1 MRKRILK
8 GILIAMSIL
17 TLVFVIMQAFVSN
30 STEKT
35 ESYKYTV
42 LKTYDEFEIRRYDEG
57 TFSYVNMPYSTYKES
72 SGMGFRTL
80 AGYIFGDNETGEK
93 IAMTTPVS
101 MEIGDSTTMM
111 FLVPS
116 EYQIN
121 DLPRPLNSD
130 VKFKKVPSRTVAAI
144 RFGGWAS
151 DERIEE
157 HKELLLKLLK
167 ENEIKPKGNFIFL
180 GYNPPFEVMNRRN
193 EVIVE
198 IDINSLSI

>member
-101 MEIGDSTTMM
+101 MEIGDSTTIM

-116 EYQIN
+116 EYQMN

-130 VKFKKVPSRTVAAI
+130 VKFKKVSSRTVAAI
-144 RFGGWAS
+144 HFGGWAS

-157 HKELLLKLLK
+157 HKELLIKLLR
-167 ENEIKPKGNFIFL
+167 ENEIIPKGNFIFL
-180 GYNPPFEVMNRRN
+180 GYNPPFELMNRRN

-198 IDINSLSI
+198 IDVNSLTN